1 MLHVR
6 QSPSPPDCRA
16 FFLRCCI
23 LQPAVFFLVVTMVTF
38 SSILIPTDFSDCAQ
52 EAERYGIELAR
63 TFGASLHYLYA
74 VEPIDT
80 FATING
86 VEQSIYFDVLKDLR
100 ASAEERLS
108 QIAAQLG
115 NEGMQV
121 TTAVREGRAS
131 EVIVE
136 YAQQNGIELICIST
150 HGRRGFS
157 HLILGSTT
165 ERVVRRAPCPVFV
178 VRARNN

>member
-1 MLHVR
+1 
-6 QSPSPPDCRA
+6 
-16 FFLRCCI
+16 
-23 LQPAVFFLVVTMVTF
+23 MVSF
-38 SSILIPTDFSDCAQ
+38 PSILIPTDFSECAQ
-52 EAERYGIELAR
+52 EAERYGIVLAR
-63 TFGASLHYLYA
+63 TFGSSLHYLYA

-86 VEQSIYFDVLKDLR
+86 VEQSIYFDVVKDLR
-100 ASAEERLS
+100 ASAEERLA
-108 QIAAQLG
+108 QIASKLSE
-115 NEGMQV
+115 EGLRV

-131 EVIVE
+131 EAIVE
-136 YAQQNGIELICIST
+136 YAQQESISLICIST

-178 VRARNN
+178 VRASKR

>member
-1 MLHVR
+1 MLKF
-6 QSPSPPDCRA
+6 P
-16 FFLRCCI
+16 
-23 LQPAVFFLVVTMVTF
+23 
-38 SSILIPTDFSDCAQ
+38 SILIPTDFSECAQ
-52 EAERYGIELAR
+52 IAEQYGLALAR
-63 TFGASLHYLYA
+63 TFHSAVHYLYA

-86 VEQSIYFDVLKDLR
+86 VEQSIYFDVLSDLR
-100 ASAEERLS
+100 ATAEERLA
-108 QIAAQLG
+108 QIAAALQH
-115 NEGMQV
+115 EGLSV

-131 EVIVE
+131 EAIVE
-136 YAQQNGIELICIST
+136 YAQQNSISLICIAT

-178 VRARNN
+178 IRAAKN

>member
-1 MLHVR
+1 
-6 QSPSPPDCRA
+6 
-16 FFLRCCI
+16 
-23 LQPAVFFLVVTMVTF
+23 MVTF

>member
-1 MLHVR
+1 MLNF
-6 QSPSPPDCRA
+6 P
-16 FFLRCCI
+16 
-23 LQPAVFFLVVTMVTF
+23 
-38 SSILIPTDFSDCAQ
+38 SILIPTDFSECAQ
-52 EAERYGIELAR
+52 MAEHYGLELAR
-63 TFGASLHYLYA
+63 TFHSAVHYLYA

-86 VEQSIYFDVLKDLR
+86 VEQSIYFDVLSDLR
-100 ASAEERLS
+100 ATAEERLA
-108 QIAAQLG
+108 QIAATLQQ
-115 NEGMQV
+115 EGLSV

-131 EVIVE
+131 EAIVE
-136 YAQQNGIELICIST
+136 YAQQNNISLICIAT

-178 VRARNN
+178 VRAAKS

>member
-1 MLHVR
+1 MIR
-6 QSPSPPDCRA
+6 FD
-16 FFLRCCI
+16 
-23 LQPAVFFLVVTMVTF
+23 
-38 SSILIPTDFSDCAQ
+38 SILVPTDFSDCARY
-52 EAERYGIELAR
+52 AEQYGVELAR
-63 TFGASLHYLYA
+63 TFGSTLHYLYA

-100 ASAEERLS
+100 ASAEERLA
-108 QIAAQLG
+108 QIATELG
-115 NEGMQV
+115 NAGLTV
-121 TTAVREGRAS
+121 HTAVREGRAS
-131 EVIVE
+131 EAIVE
-136 YAQQNGIELICIST
+136 YAQQHAISLICIST

-178 VRARNN
+178 VRSSS

>member
-1 MLHVR
+1 MIR
-6 QSPSPPDCRA
+6 FD
-16 FFLRCCI
+16 
-23 LQPAVFFLVVTMVTF
+23 
-38 SSILIPTDFSDCAQ
+38 SILIPTDFSECARY
-52 EAERYGIELAR
+52 AEQYGLELGR
-63 TFGASLHYLYA
+63 MFGSALYYLYA

-100 ASAEERLS
+100 ASAEERLG
-108 QIAAQLG
+108 QIAAELSAQGLT
-115 NEGMQV
+115 V
-121 TTAVREGRAS
+121 HTAVREGRAS
-131 EVIVE
+131 EAIVE
-136 YAQQNGIELICIST
+136 YAQQNAISLICIAT

-178 VRARNN
+178 VRAATP

>member
-1 MLHVR
+1 MM
-6 QSPSPPDCRA
+6 
-16 FFLRCCI
+16 I
-23 LQPAVFFLVVTMVTF
+23 TF
-38 SSILIPTDFSDCAQ
+38 PTILIPTDFSDCAQ
-52 EAERYGIELAR
+52 VAEHYGIELAR
-63 TFGASLHYLYA
+63 TFGAAVHYLYA

-100 ASAEERLS
+100 ASAEERLA
-108 QIAAQLG
+108 QIATQLSS
-115 NEGMQV
+115 EGIRV

-136 YAQQNGIELICIST
+136 YAQQENISLICIAT

-178 VRARNN
+178 VRATKQ

>member
-1 MLHVR
+1 MLEFR
-6 QSPSPPDCRA
+6 
-16 FFLRCCI
+16 
-23 LQPAVFFLVVTMVTF
+23 
-38 SSILIPTDFSDCAQ
+38 SILVPTDFSECAQ
-52 EAERYGIELAR
+52 EAERYGVELAR
-63 TFGASLHYLYA
+63 RFGSSLHYLYA

-108 QIAAQLG
+108 QIAADLQR
-115 NEGMQV
+115 EGMLV
-121 TTAVREGRAS
+121 TTVVREGRAS
-131 EVIVE
+131 EAIIE
-136 YAQQNGIELICIST
+136 YALQNNISLICIAT

-178 VRARNN
+178 VRVKQK